1 MLDVGL
7 YAHPQRRGKNQVMQ
21 VDFLDRDDSHRT
33 YAIRT
38 QPIYDIKETYTANSL
53 ASPFDAPQVAS
64 EDNEGEKVPPLPS
77 SGNAE
82 PNLFDKL

>member
-1 MLDVGL
+1 
-7 YAHPQRRGKNQVMQ
+7 MQ

-33 YAIRT
+33 DAIRT